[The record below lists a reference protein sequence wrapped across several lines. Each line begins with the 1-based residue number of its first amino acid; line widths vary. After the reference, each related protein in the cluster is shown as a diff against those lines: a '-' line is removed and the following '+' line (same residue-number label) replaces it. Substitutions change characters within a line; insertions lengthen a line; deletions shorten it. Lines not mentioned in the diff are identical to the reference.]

1 MNSSSTRAE
10 NLEPTTETSNTAN
23 TYLTPGYGV
32 SRIRRRASGY
42 RNASKSLQRKIEC
55 GSEEIDVALH
65 GPSFNLMSQ
74 DQAMQSCPEL
84 GYRHSHSWHPETLT
98 AALAKAVLCLN
109 QQPRRVCCIGWTVA
123 FDKRILNLPLD
134 QVDHYPFLRWTI
146 QQTIPDLK
154 LAKSV
159 DEGHATQKPIEMT
172 ATRQPTIQHRYRSCR
187 LR

>member
-23 TYLTPGYGV
+23 TYLTPGYGSWAIGTV
-32 SRIRRRASGY
+32 TRGIRR
-42 RNASKSLQRKIEC
+42 Q
-55 GSEEIDVALH
+55 
-65 GPSFNLMSQ
+65 
-74 DQAMQSCPEL
+74 
-84 GYRHSHSWHPETLT
+84 HPETLT